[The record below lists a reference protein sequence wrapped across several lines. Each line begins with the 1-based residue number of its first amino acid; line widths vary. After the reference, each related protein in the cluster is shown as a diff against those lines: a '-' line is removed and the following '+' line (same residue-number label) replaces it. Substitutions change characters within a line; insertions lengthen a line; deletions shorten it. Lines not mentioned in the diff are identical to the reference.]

1 MRKSPA
7 QVAREREE
15 LRRQYGQLFDACV
28 REFYRTDPIHLAPH
42 APLDEYEPQV
52 VTVLP
57 RLQECAGQADVQ
69 RVLHEE
75 FARWFGPESA
85 GSIDRYST
93 LSYTVWALY
102 QRASN
107 P

>member
-1 MRKSPA
+1 MYKS
-7 QVAREREE
+7 QTQLFREREE
-15 LRRQYGQLFDACV
+15 LRRQNATLFDACV
-28 REFYRTDPIHLAPH
+28 REFYRADPLRLAPH

-57 RLQECAGQADVQ
+57 RLPQCSGQPDVQ

-75 FARWFGPESA
+75 FVKWFGNDA
-85 GSIDRYST
+85 GPPDRYFKLSFVVWT
-93 LSYTVWALY
+93 LHERVT
-102 QRASN
+102 

>member
-1 MRKSPA
+1 MTKSPT
-7 QVAREREE
+7 QLMREREE
-15 LRRQYGQLFDACV
+15 LHRQFPQLFDACV
-28 REFYRTDPIHLAPH
+28 REFYRSDPIRLAPH

-52 VTVLP
+52 ITVLP
-57 RLQECAGQADVQ
+57 RLPECTGQPDVQ

-75 FARWFGPESA
+75 FVTWFGADVA
-85 GSIDRYST
+85 GPISRYST